1 MPDDKIEIKKAEL
14 TPLEKIEQLYQ
25 ELSDWYGDADMKQQR
40 IAAKLLLVALDKFAT
55 AEGPKWHSLVMEY
68 IDIAQKNP
76 EKFSRILE
84 SNRGE
89 LKGKKDDSVH

>member
-1 MPDDKIEIKKAEL
+1 MTGNNRGIKEAEL

-40 IAAKLLLVALDKFAT
+40 IAAKLLLVALDKFAE
-55 AEGPKWHSLVMEY
+55 AEGPNWHSLVMEY
-68 IDIAQKNP
+68 IDIAKKDP
-76 EKFSRILE
+76 EKFTRILE

-89 LKGKKDDSVH
+89 LRGKDDDHIH